1 MRLIGLRICR
11 TGEVISVVGVS
22 MTLIALSCFSD
33 SVSRPAVAELVL
45 PDDSGSVPIQA
56 NWALEPPARPTIP
69 LVENSVRVN
78 NTIDSFVLSRLESAG
93 LELSPPAGRI
103 ALLRRVTFDLIGL
116 PPTPADVNTFVQDTS
131 VRAYERVVERL
142 LGDPRYGE
150 RWGQHWLDVV
160 RYADSD
166 GFEYDDHRPHA
177 WRYRDW
183 VIRSLNRDKPYD
195 QFVREQIAGDELFA
209 GDMQVLAATGL
220 HRLGPLR
227 LNAGMQDEEKNR
239 QEVLTEMTDAVGS
252 AFLGMTIGCAR
263 CHDHKFDEFLQA
275 DYFGLQAFFAGTVAE
290 DVPLVA
296 ADIQAQNEQEMEAWK
311 ERQTALDKKLTDF
324 KRACRERLVANKRTT
339 LSTEV
344 QAALQVPVA
353 ERTIRQWRLAVKA
366 EFSLQVTDLEVEAS
380 FSEEDRKQHSELLG
394 EVSRHNAR
402 KPTPVPAVM
411 AVLDNQ
417 PTLPR
422 THILRRG
429 NPGDHLREVGP
440 SFPAAIQVKMQT
452 LPVVAATSSGST
464 IKSAGRRTA
473 LAYWLSSPD
482 HPLTA
487 RVMVNRVWQHH
498 FGRGIVATPNN
509 FGVTGVLPSH
519 PELLDWLATEFMAG
533 GWKVKQMHRLMV
545 NSATYRQSS
554 EVTGRGRRIDPDN
567 RLWWRMSARRLEA
580 EILRDSVL
588 SVAGTL
594 NLKSGGPGVRLPL
607 HREVA
612 ALQYKGKWQPD
623 ADTSEHM
630 RRSVYIFLKR
640 NLRPPFFECFDAP
653 STMLS
658 CGARGESTHA
668 GQALELMNS
677 DHMNQSAW
685 SLARR
690 LLLECGNDQEKMIAR
705 AYRLA
710 MARPPCDEERQIA
723 LTYLDRQR
731 RLLQEQADSG
741 NPPRIEIEVSTPT
754 EPFFAAALADFC
766 LVIFN
771 LDEFL
776 FVD

>member
-1 MRLIGLRICR
+1 MRLVGLRIFR
-11 TGEVISVVGVS
+11 TKKVVSVIGVG
-22 MTLIALSCFSD
+22 MTLTAMSYLSDF
-33 SVSRPAVAELVL
+33 VSRPAVAESVL
-45 PDDSGSVPIQA
+45 PDNSGPVPIQA
-56 NWALEPPARPTIP
+56 NWALELPTHSAIPA
-69 LVENSVRVN
+69 VENSERLIN
-78 NTIDSFVLSRLESAG
+78 PIDNFVLSRLESAG
-93 LELSPPAGRI
+93 LELSPTAERI

-116 PPTPADVNTFVQDTS
+116 PPTPAEVNSFVLDTS
-131 VRAYERVVERL
+131 IQAYERVVERL

-166 GFEYDDHRPHA
+166 GFEYDDPRPHA

-195 QFVREQIAGDELFA
+195 QFVREQIAGDELFT

-239 QEVLTEMTDAVGS
+239 QEVLTEITDTIGS
-252 AFLGMTIGCAR
+252 VFLGMTVGCAR
-263 CHDHKFDEFLQA
+263 CHDHKFDDFGQA
-275 DYFGLQAFFAGTVAE
+275 DYFGLQAFFAGTMAK
-290 DVPLVA
+290 DVSLVA
-296 ADIQAQNEQEMEAWK
+296 ADIQAQNEQEMKAWT
-311 ERQTALDKKLTDF
+311 ELRGQIDKKLQKF
-324 KRACRERLVANKRTT
+324 KSACRERLVARKRTAF
-339 LSTEV
+339 STDT
-344 QAALQVPVA
+344 QAALQVPAA
-353 ERTIRQWRLAVKA
+353 ERSIRQWRLAVEA
-366 EFSLQVTDLEVEAS
+366 EVSLQVTDEEVEAS

-394 EVSRHNAR
+394 EVSRHAGR
-402 KPTPVPAVM
+402 KPAPTPAVM

-422 THILRRG
+422 TYILRRG
-429 NPGDHLREVGP
+429 IPGDHLREVGP
-440 SFPAAIQVKMQT
+440 RFPESIQVKTQT
-452 LPVVAATSSGST
+452 IAATTSESKV
-464 IKSAGRRTA
+464 KSAGRRTA

-487 RVMVNRVWQHH
+487 RVMANRLWQHH

-509 FGVTGVLPSH
+509 FGMTGIPPSH
-519 PELLDWLATEFMAG
+519 PELLDWLAKDFMAG
-533 GWKVKQMHRLMV
+533 GWKVKRLHRLMV
-545 NSATYRQSS
+545 HSATYRQSS
-554 EVTGRGRRIDPDN
+554 ERMGRGQQVDPDN
-567 RLWWRMSARRLEA
+567 SLWWRMSPRRLEA

-612 ALQYKGKWQPD
+612 ALQYKGTWQPD

-653 STMLS
+653 STMMP
-658 CGARGESTHA
+658 CGARSESTHA

-685 SLARR
+685 SLASR
-690 LLLECGNDQEKMIAR
+690 LIRECGNDQEMMIAR

-710 MARPPCDEERQIA
+710 LARPPRAGERQLA
-723 LTYLDRQR
+723 LTYLARQT

-741 NPPRIEIEVSTPT
+741 NPPRIEIEVSAST
-754 EPFFAAALADFC
+754 EPLFAAALADFC

>member
-1 MRLIGLRICR
+1 MRSVGLRIFR
-11 TGEVISVVGVS
+11 TKKMVSVVGVG
-22 MTLIALSCFSD
+22 MTLIAMSCLSDF
-33 SVSRPAVAELVL
+33 VSRPAAAESIL
-45 PDDSGSVPIQA
+45 PDNSSPVPTQA
-56 NWALEPPARPTIP
+56 NWALELPTRPAIP
-69 LVENSVRVN
+69 VVENSERLSN
-78 NTIDSFVLSRLESAG
+78 PIDNFVLSRLESAG
-93 LELSPPAGRI
+93 LELSSTADRI

-116 PPTPADVNTFVQDTS
+116 PPTPAEVNSFVQDTS
-131 VRAYERVVERL
+131 IQAYERVVERL
-142 LGDPRYGE
+142 LADPRYGE

-166 GFEYDDHRPHA
+166 GFEYDDPRPHA

-195 QFVREQIAGDELFA
+195 QFVREQIAGDELFT

-227 LNAGMQDEEKNR
+227 LNAGMQDEEQNR
-239 QEVLTEMTDAVGS
+239 QEVLTEITDAIGS
-252 AFLGMTIGCAR
+252 AFLGMTVGCAR
-263 CHDHKFDEFLQA
+263 CHDHKFDDFGQA

-290 DVPLVA
+290 DVSLVA
-296 ADIQAQNEQEMEAWK
+296 TDIRAQKEEEIKAWK
-311 ERQTALDKKLTDF
+311 ELRGQIDKKLQEF
-324 KRACRERLVANKRTT
+324 KSVCRERLIAKKRTT

-353 ERTIRQWRLAVKA
+353 DRTIRQWRLAVGA
-366 EFSLQVTDLEVEAS
+366 EDSLQVTDEEVEAS
-380 FSEEDRKQHSELLG
+380 FSEKDRKQHSELLG
-394 EVSRHNAR
+394 EMRRHAGR
-402 KPTPVPAVM
+402 KPAPAPAVM

-417 PTLPR
+417 PTVPR
-422 THILRRG
+422 TYILRRG
-429 NPGDHLREVGP
+429 IPGDHLREVGP
-440 SFPAAIQVKMQT
+440 HFPEAIQVKNQT
-452 LPVVAATSSGST
+452 IALNTSESKV
-464 IKSAGRRTA
+464 KSAGRRTA
-473 LAYWLSSPD
+473 LAYWLSSSD

-487 RVMVNRVWQHH
+487 RVMVNRLWQHH

-509 FGVTGVLPSH
+509 FGITGIPPSH
-519 PELLDWLATEFMAG
+519 PELLDWLATDFMAG
-533 GWKVKQMHRLMV
+533 GWRVKRMHRLMV
-545 NSATYRQSS
+545 QSATYCQSNDRM
-554 EVTGRGRRIDPDN
+554 GRGQQVDPDN
-567 RLWWRMSARRLEA
+567 RLWWRMNVRRLEA

-594 NLKSGGPGVRLPL
+594 NLKVGGPGVRLPL

-612 ALQYKGKWQPD
+612 ALQYKGTWQSD

-640 NLRPPFFECFDAP
+640 NLRSPFFDSFDAP
-653 STMLS
+653 STMLP
-658 CGARGESTHA
+658 CGVRSESTHA

-690 LLLECGNDQEKMIAR
+690 LILECGNDKAKMIAR

-710 MARPPCDEERQIA
+710 LARPPDTGERQLA
-723 LTYLDRQR
+723 LTYLARQT

-741 NPPRIEIEVSTPT
+741 NPPRIEIEVSASI
-754 EPFFAAALADFC
+754 EPFLAAALADFC